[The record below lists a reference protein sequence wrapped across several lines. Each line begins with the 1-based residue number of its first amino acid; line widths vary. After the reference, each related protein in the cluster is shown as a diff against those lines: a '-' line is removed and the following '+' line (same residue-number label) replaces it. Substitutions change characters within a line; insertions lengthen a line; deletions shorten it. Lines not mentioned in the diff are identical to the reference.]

1 MNSNRFIVS
10 TAHLLAFRH
19 GVNKTERKDS
29 FHAIEEILSK
39 YQVEPFKP
47 KTGERVKVDEK
58 DKTEE
63 GFDDDELRINELSN
77 LLSSR
82 ESISDLKI
90 FSDKFEKDVDTN
102 HHVDFVSCVSNLR
115 AANYSITNVERDK
128 VKQIA
133 GKIIPVN
140 SISSLSFFLKNKNK
154 NKK

>member
-1 MNSNRFIVS
+1 M
-10 TAHLLAFRH
+10 
-19 GVNKTERKDS
+19 
-29 FHAIEEILSK
+29 
-39 YQVEPFKP
+39 
-47 KTGERVKVDEK
+47 KVDEK

-63 GFDDDELRINELSN
+63 GFDDDELRINELVKEFP
-77 LLSSR
+77 SR

-154 NKK
+154 KKKKIKNK